1 MFIPSVKFNKT
12 FPIDRPNDCHY
23 GCKSI
28 PRTIS
33 LESDL
38 SECLQS
44 ENGKGKQK
52 QKERRTTLVIA
63 PACLLQQVCV
73 YIKDSHP
80 HLIITRHQWYEEITE
95 KTNGIFRVH
104 IHHGKKKL
112 KSVEEIEGYDVWFY
126 SIIDSSQSNSRDT
139 KLIR

>member
-1 MFIPSVKFNKT
+1 MIATMAANRS
-12 FPIDRPNDCHY
+12 
-23 GCKSI
+23 

-73 YIKDSHP
+73 YMKDSHP
-80 HLIITRHQWYEEITE
+80 HLIITRH
-95 KTNGIFRVH
+95 
-104 IHHGKKKL
+104 
-112 KSVEEIEGYDVWFY
+112 
-126 SIIDSSQSNSRDT
+126 
-139 KLIR
+139 